1 MAFTNH
7 HMETHSIEVKIKE
20 TKKIIL
26 LQYWGNKTRVL
37 LAKYKYFKLSIIL
50 AWFWH
55 YNNKHNTKTLAYILL
70 SKEKTWHE
78 AFLFLEWFVK
88 IIL

>member
-7 HMETHSIEVKIKE
+7 HMETHSIEDKIKE

-37 LAKYKYFKLSIIL
+37 LAKYKYFKYYFSM
-50 AWFWH
+50 
-55 YNNKHNTKTLAYILL
+55 
-70 SKEKTWHE
+70 
-78 AFLFLEWFVK
+78 
-88 IIL
+88 